1 MFACKHFAGIC
12 VWFESIISYCCVNY
26 VRSFYSCVR
35 KLSKQTLSTSKTAPD
50 VALLAQWNC
59 CVDAL
64 VSITDVTKNANGAD
78 LPPSRAFFDLL
89 PSLMRTGRVFLE
101 GLLRGAMSFLNAL
114 FRYVVLFLF

>member
-1 MFACKHFAGIC
+1 MIANKHFAGIC
-12 VWFESIISYCCVNY
+12 VWLISYCCVNC
-26 VRSFYSCVR
+26 VHSFYSCVR
-35 KLSKQTLSTSKTAPD
+35 KLSKQTLSSNKTAPD

-64 VSITDVTKNANGAD
+64 VSITDVTKTANGAD